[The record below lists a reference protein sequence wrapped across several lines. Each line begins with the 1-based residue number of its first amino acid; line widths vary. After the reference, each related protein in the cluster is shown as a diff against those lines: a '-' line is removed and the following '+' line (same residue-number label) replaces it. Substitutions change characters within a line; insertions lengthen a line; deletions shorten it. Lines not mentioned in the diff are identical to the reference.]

1 LSAYDGNRDDVVEG
15 MIEADPIAAALR
27 RLMTEQPEWTGTATN
42 LLGVVNKIAADPI
55 VRSKEWPKNPGA
67 LSGKLHRAA
76 PFLRK
81 IGIEIAFIR
90 EGKRRTRLIRITMA
104 VPTPE
109 IGGKQPSAPS
119 ASSAQAAK
127 PNLVNGFPAPEQ
139 RTLATEADDETGRNG
154 STVRTNSLENS
165 GKTDADAA
173 DANFRSGSASV
184 NGANSRW
191 TRRL

>member
-1 LSAYDGNRDDVVEG
+1 
-15 MIEADPIAAALR
+15 
-27 RLMTEQPEWTGTATN
+27 
-42 LLGVVNKIAADPI
+42 LGVLNKMAAEPI

-104 VPTPE
+104 AATPE
-109 IGGKQPSAPS
+109 IGEKQPSAPS
-119 ASSAQAAK
+119 ASSVQAAK
-127 PNLVNGFPAPEQ
+127 PNPGNGLPAPER
-139 RTLATEADDETGRNG
+139 RTLATEADDDTGRNG
-154 STVRTNSLENS
+154 STVRVNALENS

-173 DANFRSGSASV
+173 DADFRSGSASV
-184 NGANSRW
+184 SGAKSRW